1 MEALLAILI
10 VCLSAIGLGAGLMM
24 GRGAPSRGCDGL
36 ACVGGTRC
44 DGCPHAKEENR
55 R

>member
-10 VCLSAIGLGAGLMM
+10 VCLSAIGLGASLMM

>member
-10 VCLSAIGLGAGLMM
+10 VCLSAIGLGVGLML
-24 GRGAPSRGCDGL
+24 GRGAPRKACDGL

-44 DGCPHAKEENR
+44 DGCPHSSKQEST
-55 R
+55 

>member
-10 VCLSAIGLGAGLMM
+10 VCVAAVGLGAGLRM
-24 GRGAPSRGCDGL
+24 GRGAPRRGCDGL

-44 DGCPHAKEENR
+44 DGCPNTNR
-55 R
+55 EGSP

>member
-10 VCLSAIGLGAGLMM
+10 VCLSAIGLGVGLLLD
-24 GRGAPSRGCDGL
+24 RGAPRKACDGL

-44 DGCPHAKEENR
+44 EGCPHTREQETT
-55 R
+55 